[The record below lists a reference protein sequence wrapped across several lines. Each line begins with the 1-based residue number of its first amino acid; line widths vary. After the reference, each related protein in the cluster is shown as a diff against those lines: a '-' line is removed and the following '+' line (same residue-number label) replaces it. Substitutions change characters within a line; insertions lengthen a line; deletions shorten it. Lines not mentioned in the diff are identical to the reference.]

1 MIWMRPDQLDLT
13 SFVRAGDV
21 VLWGQACARPRG
33 LTAAL
38 AEQASRIGPLRCFA
52 GLGIDNSE
60 EESVLDAPGVIT
72 MSYTGMGHRRAEAA
86 GTLEVIPLHYSAIAD
101 AIAERRFVI
110 DVLLVQVTRAAPD
123 GLHRLALAADYLEA
137 ALSRARVVIAEVNP
151 RAPLIVDAPV
161 VRPERVAA
169 WVESS
174 YDPVT
179 SAPAEPGEAERR
191 VASRVAGLVQDG
203 ATLQMGLGKI
213 PEAVVSALSDHSDL
227 GIHSGTVGDALAEL
241 VLSGAVTNN
250 KKGRDRGVSVTGL
263 VMGSRAVFDVVDDHP
278 AFSLRP
284 IAYTHDPDVLASLH
298 QLTTIN
304 SAIEVDLSG
313 QVNCEVAGGR
323 YVGAV
328 GGALDFLRGANRS
341 PGGLPIVAL
350 PSTASGRSRIVEA
363 LSGPATIPRGDAPI
377 VVTEHG
383 VADLRG
389 LSLAERRESLL
400 AVADPAHVSD
410 LADAT
415 PGPGIPSPKE
425 RR

>member
-1 MIWMRPDQLDLT
+1 MGPEQVDLT
-13 SFVRAGDV
+13 SFIRAGDL

-33 LTAAL
+33 LTATL
-38 AEQASRIGPLRCFA
+38 AAQASRIGPLRCFA
-52 GLGIDNSE
+52 GLGIDDPAE
-60 EESVLDAPGVIT
+60 ASVLGATDVIT
-72 MSYTGMGHRRAEAA
+72 MSYTGMGHRRADAA
-86 GTLEVIPLHYSAIAD
+86 GTLEIVPLHYSAIAE
-101 AIAERRFVI
+101 AIAERRLVI
-110 DVLLVQVTRAAPD
+110 DVLLVQVTRPAPD

-137 ALSRARVVIAEVNP
+137 ALGSARVVIAEVNP

-161 VRPERVAA
+161 VRPDRVAA

-174 YDPVT
+174 YDPLT
-179 SAPAEPGEAERR
+179 SPPAEPGATERMI
-191 VASRVAGLVQDG
+191 ASRVAGLVQDG
-203 ATLQMGLGKI
+203 ATLQMGLGKM

-227 GIHSGTVGDALAEL
+227 GIHSGTVGDALAAL
-241 VLSGAVTNN
+241 VVSGAVTNS

-263 VMGSRAVFDVVDDHP
+263 VMGSRAVFDVVDGNP

-284 IAYTHDPDVLASLH
+284 IAYTHAPDVLASLH
-298 QLTTIN
+298 QLATIN

-350 PSTASGRSRIVEA
+350 PSTAGGRSRIVNA
-363 LSGPATIPRGDAPI
+363 LSGPVTIPRGDAPI

-400 AVADPAHVSD
+400 AVADPAHVAD
-410 LADAT
+410 LANAAPIAGIAT
-415 PGPGIPSPKE
+415 HKE
-425 RR
+425 KT